1 MVRIFVSPS
10 HLCTLYM
17 ILHARKTR
25 KEGYKDIL
33 VLDSPPKKTSL
44 INLIKGTQKIYDWHS
59 IIDLSAPLDDS
70 VDLVAD
76 KKKQLTRKLKSKP
89 GIKQVYDLLLR
100 RHTKKQRAAGAKILA
115 EKLNGLGEVVEI
127 NVLTQTLVNE
137 ALFNLFPNA
146 QVNYF
151 EHGSGDYYLI
161 QKMKGNFNFYCVFA
175 DEFKKLLAERGLDI
189 SYVKQLT
196 DHQDFPALAQE
207 VINADPN
214 REEILRNFKVDGKMI
229 LVLLE
234 AMQLYQV
241 PDQYYTDYIDLCMKQ
256 VKNPQDY
263 TFVLKPHPAQT
274 HKSIE
279 DQKNRLQDHYKVKTL
294 VLESGY
300 LINFS
305 VEVLF
310 TLWKDH
316 TDYFFGTYSSAIFY
330 NSVLYKNSGTKF
342 FFTYE
347 FFLNY
352 LQNAPQQFKDIYA
365 GIKEP
370 VKKVFSANC
379 ISMT

>member
-10 HLCTLYM
+10 HLCTLFM

-33 VLDSPPKKTSL
+33 VLDSPPKKASL
-44 INLIKGTQKIYDWHS
+44 INLIKGTKKIYDWHN
-59 IIDLSAPLDDS
+59 IIDLSSALEDS

-100 RHTKKQRAAGAKILA
+100 RHTKKQRAAEAKVLV
-115 EKLNGLGEVVEI
+115 EKLSGLGEVIEI

-137 ALFNLFPNA
+137 ALFGLFPKA
-146 QVNYF
+146 RVNYF
-151 EHGSGDYYLI
+151 EHGSGDYYLV

-175 DEFKKLLAERGLDI
+175 NEFKKLLAEKGLDHT
-189 SYVKQLT
+189 YVKQLT
-196 DHQDFPALAQE
+196 DHEKFPALAQE
-207 VINADPN
+207 VIDKDPS
-214 REEILRNFKVDGKMI
+214 RDEIIRNFKVEGKMVLI
-229 LVLLE
+229 LLE

-241 PDQYYTDYIDLCMKQ
+241 PDQYYTDYIDLCMKH

-274 HKSIE
+274 RRSIE
-279 DQKNRLQDHYKVKTL
+279 DQKNRLLNHYKVKTL
-294 VLESGY
+294 VLESGH

-316 TDYFFGTYSSAIFY
+316 TDHFFGTYSSAIFY

-342 FFTYE
+342 YFTYE